1 VPVAIALFRGEYQ
14 VPWGEI
20 LAASVIAT
28 APVAAIVL
36 LFQRRIVQGLTS
48 GAVKG

>member
-1 VPVAIALFRGEYQ
+1 

-20 LAASVIAT
+20 LAASVLAT
-28 APVAAIVL
+28 APVALMVL
-36 LFQRRIVQGLTS
+36 VFQRRIVQGLTS